1 MFFVFE
7 LFIILLVMFK
17 SILVNFLSMKYFIL
31 LPSILYLYKTILG
44 IFLFIIFISSML
56 SFFYKRK
63 ETEKIKALLVL
74 YIYYFS

>member
-17 SILVNFLSMKYFIL
+17 SILVNFLSMKYIIL

-63 ETEKIKALLVL
+63 ETEKIKALWVL